1 MYDYII
7 VGAGLY
13 GKLMAYKLSHDNKIL
28 LIDKNDISKKRKLS
42 YITLS
47 NKNYVL
53 LKQLIININNF
64 AKKENI
70 IINKKI
76 TKTKYIINLKKLE
89 DYLISEIEKNK
100 AKILD
105 KVIINKYNLK
115 SNYLVILN
123 KKYKYKKLIAADG
136 TMSEI
141 RLNLTHNIQKFNL
154 ITTVKSNKADNLF
167 KIDYNIKNKTMI
179 EILTIR
185 NSNYIK
191 IINRNKINNNFLTL
205 SQLKKI
211 YNLKYKK
218 INCYFIPNNDIL
230 NRYNNIFFIGD
241 ASGMID
247 PISYS
252 TLGYNL
258 RIMNNNSNKNITKIK
273 KEIKYKKILANFLY
287 LPIVNKLA
295 FYIISKIYEEDL

>member
-64 AKKENI
+64 TKKENI

-185 NSNYIK
+185 NGNYIK

-230 NRYNNIFFIGD
+230 NRYNNVFFVGD

>member
-64 AKKENI
+64 TKKENI

-230 NRYNNIFFIGD
+230 NRYNNVFFIGD

-258 RIMNNNSNKNITKIK
+258 RIINNNSNKNITKIK

-287 LPIVNKLA
+287 LPIVNKFA

>member
-167 KIDYNIKNKTMI
+167 KVDYNIKNKTMI

-230 NRYNNIFFIGD
+230 NRYNNVFFIGD

-287 LPIVNKLA
+287 LPIVNKFA

>member
-47 NKNYVL
+47 NKDYVL

-100 AKILD
+100 AKILN

-287 LPIVNKLA
+287 LPIVNKFA

>member
-64 AKKENI
+64 TKKENI

-230 NRYNNIFFIGD
+230 NRYNNVFFIGD

-287 LPIVNKLA
+287 LPIVNKFA

>member
-13 GKLMAYKLSHDNKIL
+13 GKLMAYKLSYDNKIL

-64 AKKENI
+64 VKKENI

-154 ITTVKSNKADNLF
+154 ITTIKSNKADNLF
-167 KIDYNIKNKTMI
+167 KVDYNIKNKTMI

-230 NRYNNIFFIGD
+230 NRYNNVFFVGD

-287 LPIVNKLA
+287 LPIVNKFA

>member
-64 AKKENI
+64 TKKENI

-105 KVIINKYNLK
+105 KVIIDKYNLK

-230 NRYNNIFFIGD
+230 NRYNNVFFIGD

-258 RIMNNNSNKNITKIK
+258 RIINNNSNKNITKIK

-287 LPIVNKLA
+287 LPIVNKFA

>member
-64 AKKENI
+64 TKKENI

-167 KIDYNIKNKTMI
+167 KVDYNIKNKTMI

-230 NRYNNIFFIGD
+230 NRYNNVFFIGD

-287 LPIVNKLA
+287 LPIVNKFA

>member
-64 AKKENI
+64 TKKENI

-230 NRYNNIFFIGD
+230 NRYNNVFFVGD

-287 LPIVNKLA
+287 LPIVNKFA

>member
-100 AKILD
+100 AKILN

-230 NRYNNIFFIGD
+230 NRYNNVFFIGD

>member
-230 NRYNNIFFIGD
+230 NRYNNVFFIGD

-287 LPIVNKLA
+287 LPIVNKFA

>member
-47 NKNYVL
+47 NKDYVL

>member
-47 NKNYVL
+47 NKNYIL

-64 AKKENI
+64 TKKENI

-230 NRYNNIFFIGD
+230 NRYNNVFFVGD

-287 LPIVNKLA
+287 LPIVNKFA

>member
-42 YITLS
+42 YIILS

-230 NRYNNIFFIGD
+230 NRYNNVFFIGD

-273 KEIKYKKILANFLY
+273 KEIKYKKILANLLY
-287 LPIVNKLA
+287 LRSVNKFA